1 MDPGSPPKSIQGNK
15 QCLPNSG
22 NGNGLF
28 QCKLTALINP
38 GGGKQPLGYPVEKRF
53 HYNDGRIYN
62 HERHLAINVCVSRC
76 IWP

>member
-1 MDPGSPPKSIQGNK
+1 MDPRSPPKSIQCNK

-28 QCKLTALINP
+28 QCELTALINP

-53 HYNDGRIYN
+53 HHNDEESTIMKGT
-62 HERHLAINVCVSRC
+62 LQSTFA
-76 IWP
+76 